1 MCAPSVIFL
10 KSAVSAG
17 MGIQMFFNGKSRN
30 TTFTFILQQKCQQEI
45 KKKRAYIKIYL
56 TVNLKWPLPS
66 GHTELYLLFHFIK
79 HFTV

>member
-45 KKKRAYIKIYL
+45 KKKGIHKDILDCKSEMASAIG
-56 TVNLKWPLPS
+56 T
-66 GHTELYLLFHFIK
+66 H
-79 HFTV
+79 